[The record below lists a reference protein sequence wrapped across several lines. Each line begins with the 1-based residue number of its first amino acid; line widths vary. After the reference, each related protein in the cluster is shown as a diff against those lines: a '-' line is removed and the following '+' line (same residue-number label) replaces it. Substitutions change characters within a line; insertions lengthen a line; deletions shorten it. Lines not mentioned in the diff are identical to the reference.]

1 MVGWVLIYIAFCCFE
16 MKVGKTVKSKEAD
29 YVLDNVNNMARAI
42 SEVWVGG
49 SGAKDGSNQ
58 SISRTRSDI
67 ELDSVLTAT
76 AVGA

>member
-1 MVGWVLIYIAFCCFE
+1 

-29 YVLDNVNNMARAI
+29 YVLENVNNMAQAI

-49 SGAKDGSNQ
+49 SSAKDGSNQ
-58 SISRTRSDI
+58 RISRTRSDI

-76 AVGA
+76 SVGA